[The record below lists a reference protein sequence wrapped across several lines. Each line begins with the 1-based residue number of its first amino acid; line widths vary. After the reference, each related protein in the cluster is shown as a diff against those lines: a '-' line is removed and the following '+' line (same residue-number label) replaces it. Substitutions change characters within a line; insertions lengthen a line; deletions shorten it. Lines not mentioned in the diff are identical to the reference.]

1 MSVLPSSKTK
11 EYTHICMECIKEV
24 KALGEGANEESW
36 RRSLCKIPNTSN
48 GENHIRSKHIN
59 SPAVRE
65 YFDRKKASS
74 PPSTIKNGKT

>member
-1 MSVLPSSKTK
+1 MSMLPISKAK
-11 EYTHICMECIKEV
+11 GYTHMCTEFIKEV
-24 KALGEGANEESW
+24 QALGEDANEETW
-36 RRSLCKIPNTSN
+36 RRSLCKIPTTSN

-74 PPSTIKNGKT
+74 PPSKIKNGKT